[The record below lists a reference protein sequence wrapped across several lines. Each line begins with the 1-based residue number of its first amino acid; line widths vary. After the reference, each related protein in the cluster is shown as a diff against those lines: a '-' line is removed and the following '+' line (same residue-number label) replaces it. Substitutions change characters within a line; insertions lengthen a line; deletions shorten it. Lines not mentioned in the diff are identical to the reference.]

1 MFFSKKMK
9 FGDKELVL
17 ESGKMARQAN
27 GSAVV
32 KYGDNILLV
41 TVCGKKEPAVGYDFF
56 PLTVEYREK
65 MYASGKIPGGFIKRE
80 ARPSQNET
88 LSARIIDRPIRPL
101 FPTGFKNEVQVIC
114 NILSSE
120 GDMMMDTFG
129 IIGTSLAV
137 NLSDIPFSQPIAGV
151 RIGRLDGKLIA
162 NPTTDQMKEC
172 DIELVLSG
180 GKGFISMVE
189 GESHEISEND
199 LLEAVKFGQKIIDKI
214 CDFQAKIIKEF
225 GKKKFNFAIPEI
237 PEAIKKKVTK
247 LSNAKIKK
255 FVKLKD
261 KEVRNETRKEL
272 YIEVDEALAE
282 EFPDSK
288 KVFHEI
294 MHDLE
299 KDIVR
304 GNIIKNKKRID
315 GRKPDE
321 IRQITCELDILPRV
335 HGSALF
341 TRGETQSLGVCTL
354 GGDMDSQMVETIYDK
369 YSQKFYLHYNFPP
382 FSVGEVKRIMGVSRR
397 EIGHGHLAERS
408 FYPVM
413 PTEADFPYTIRLV
426 SEILESNGSS
436 SMASVCSN
444 SLAMMAAGVPIK
456 KQVSGIAMGL
466 IKEGD
471 DVVILSDILGEED
484 HLGDMD
490 FKVTGTTE
498 GICAYQMDIKVQGIS
513 FEIMKAALKQAKA
526 GREHILGIMY
536 DTIKEPRTELAQHA
550 PRILNYIVPKDEI
563 ALLIGPGGK
572 TIKGIIADFDVK
584 VNVDDDGLVKILSE
598 GENGEKAL
606 AYIKQMFAKPEKDK
620 IYEATVKSVKPFG
633 AFVEILP
640 RQEGLVHVSEIAIER
655 VEDIDKYIKVG
666 DVIKVRYK
674 GKDKQGRIQLA
685 RKEILLE
692 EKKKAEK

>member
-9 FGDKELVL
+9 LGDKELVL

-27 GSAVV
+27 GAAVV
-32 KYGDNILLV
+32 KYGDNMLLV
-41 TVCGKKEPAVGYDFF
+41 TVCGNKEPAVGYDFF

-80 ARPSQNET
+80 ARPSNNEI

-101 FPTGFKNEVQVIC
+101 FPEGFKNEVQVIC
-114 NILSSE
+114 NVLSSE
-120 GDMMMDTFG
+120 GNMMMDTFG

-137 NLSDIPFSQPIAGV
+137 NLSDIPFSEPVAGI
-151 RIGRLDGKLIA
+151 RIGRLDGELIA
-162 NPTTDQMKEC
+162 NPTTDQMKKC

-189 GESHEISEND
+189 GESKEISETE
-199 LLEAVKFGQKIIDKI
+199 LLEAVEFGQKIIDDI

-225 GKKKFNFAIPEI
+225 GKKKFEFDIPEI
-237 PEAIKKKVTK
+237 PDDIKKKVVK
-247 LSNAKIKK
+247 LSKKQIEKFTKIKI
-255 FVKLKD
+255 
-261 KEVRNETRKEL
+261 KEERNEARRIL
-272 YIEVDEALAE
+272 YAEVDEALAE
-282 EFPDSK
+282 EFPDQK
-288 KVFHEI
+288 KIFHEI

-304 GNIIKNKKRID
+304 ASIIKSKKRID

-321 IRQITCELDILPRV
+321 IRQITCELDVLPRV

-354 GGDMDSQMVETIYDK
+354 GGDSDSQMVENIYQKEDE
-369 YSQKFYLHYNFPP
+369 KFYLHYNFPP

-408 FYPVM
+408 FYPVI
-413 PTEADFPYTIRLV
+413 PNEEEFPYTIRLV

-471 DVVILSDILGEED
+471 DVVILSDILGDED

-490 FKVTGTTE
+490 FKVTGTMD
-498 GICAYQMDIKVQGIS
+498 GICAYQMDIKIQGIS
-513 FEIMKAALKQAKA
+513 IEIMKSALIQAKA
-526 GREHILGIMY
+526 GREHILGIMN
-536 DTIKEPRTELAQHA
+536 DTIKDSRENLSEHA
-550 PRILNYIVPKDEI
+550 PRILNYNVPKDEV

-572 TIKGIIADFDVK
+572 TIKGIIAEFDVK
-584 VNVDDDGLVKILSE
+584 VDINDDGLVKILSD
-598 GENGEKAL
+598 GENGERAL
-606 AYIKQMFAKPEKDK
+606 EYIKKMFAKPEKDM
-620 IYEATVKSVKPFG
+620 IYDAVVKSVKPFG

-655 VEDIDKYIKVG
+655 VNNIDDYIKVG
-666 DVIKVRYK
+666 DVIRVKYL
-674 GKDKQGRIQLA
+674 GKDKEGRIKLA
-685 RKEILLE
+685 RKELLLE
-692 EKKKAEK
+692 EKKKNEK

>member
-9 FGDKELVL
+9 LGDKELIL

-27 GSAVV
+27 GSAMV

-80 ARPSQNET
+80 ARPSTNEI

-101 FPTGFKNEVQVIC
+101 FPEGFKNEVQVIC

-151 RIGRLDGKLIA
+151 RVGRLDGKLIA

-189 GESHEISEND
+189 GESHEVSETE
-199 LLEAVKFGQKIIDKI
+199 LLKAVEFGQKIINKI

-225 GKKKFNFAIPEI
+225 GKKKFKFEIPEI
-237 PEAIKKKVTK
+237 PEDIKKKVTK
-247 LSNAKIKK
+247 LSSAKIKK

-261 KEVRNETRKEL
+261 KEVRNETRREL

-288 KVFHEI
+288 KIFHEI

-304 GNIIKNKKRID
+304 GSIIKNKKRID

-321 IRQITCELDILPRV
+321 IRQITCELDVLPRV

-354 GGDMDSQMVETIYDK
+354 GGDMDSQMVENIYDK
-369 YSQKFYLHYNFPP
+369 YDQKFYLHYNFPP

-413 PTEADFPYTIRLV
+413 PTETDFPYTIRLV

-466 IKEGD
+466 IKEGK

-490 FKVTGTTE
+490 
-498 GICAYQMDIKVQGIS
+498 
-513 FEIMKAALKQAKA
+513 
-526 GREHILGIMY
+526 
-536 DTIKEPRTELAQHA
+536 
-550 PRILNYIVPKDEI
+550 
-563 ALLIGPGGK
+563 
-572 TIKGIIADFDVK
+572 
-584 VNVDDDGLVKILSE
+584 
-598 GENGEKAL
+598 
-606 AYIKQMFAKPEKDK
+606 
-620 IYEATVKSVKPFG
+620 
-633 AFVEILP
+633 
-640 RQEGLVHVSEIAIER
+640 
-655 VEDIDKYIKVG
+655 
-666 DVIKVRYK
+666 
-674 GKDKQGRIQLA
+674 
-685 RKEILLE
+685 
-692 EKKKAEK
+692 

>member
-9 FGDKELVL
+9 LGDKELVL

-32 KYGDNILLV
+32 KFGDNILLV
-41 TVCGKKEPAVGYDFF
+41 TVCGKKEPALGYDFF

-65 MYASGKIPGGFIKRE
+65 MYASGKIPGGFFKRE
-80 ARPSQNET
+80 ARPSTTEI

-101 FPTGFKNEVQVIC
+101 FPEGFKNEVQVIC

-129 IIGTSLAV
+129 IIGTSLAI
-137 NLSDIPFSQPIAGV
+137 NLSDIPFSEPIAGIRV
-151 RIGRLDGKLIA
+151 GRLDGKLIA

-189 GESHEISEND
+189 GESHEVSETE
-199 LLEAVKFGQKIIDKI
+199 LLEAVEFGQKIIDKI

-225 GKKKFNFAIPEI
+225 GKKKFKFDIPEI
-237 PEAIKKKVTK
+237 PEDIKKKVTK
-247 LSNAKIKK
+247 LSSVKIKK
-255 FVKLKD
+255 FIKLKD
-261 KEVRNETRKEL
+261 KEVRNETRREL
-272 YIEVDEALAE
+272 YTEIDEALAE

-288 KVFHEI
+288 KMFHGI

-321 IRQITCELDILPRV
+321 IRQITCELDVLPRV

-354 GGDMDSQMVETIYDK
+354 GGDMDSQMIENIYERTE
-369 YSQKFYLHYNFPP
+369 QKFYLHYNFPP

-397 EIGHGHLAERS
+397 EIGHGNLAERS
-408 FYPVM
+408 FYPVI

-490 FKVTGTTE
+490 FKVTGTND
-498 GICAYQMDIKVQGIS
+498 GICAYQMDIKIQGIS
-513 FEIMKAALKQAKA
+513 FEIMKAALEQAKA
-526 GREHILGIMY
+526 GREHILGIMHE
-536 DTIKEPRTELAQHA
+536 TIQESRVALSEHA
-550 PRILNYIVPKDEI
+550 PRILNYNVPSDEV

-572 TIKGIIADFDVK
+572 TIKGLIKEFDVK
-584 VNVDDDGLVKILSE
+584 INIDDDGLVKILSD
-598 GENGEKAL
+598 GENGERAL
-606 AYIKQMFAKPEKDK
+606 ERIKEMFKKPEIGM
-620 IYEATVKSVKPFG
+620 IYDAVVKSVKPFG

-640 RQEGLVHVSEIAIER
+640 KQEGLVHVSEIAIDR
-655 VEDIDKYIKVG
+655 VENIDKHIKVG
-666 DVIKVRYK
+666 DIIKVRYK

>member
-9 FGDKELVL
+9 LGDKELVL

-27 GSAVV
+27 GSAYL

-80 ARPSQNET
+80 ARPSMNEI

-101 FPTGFKNEVQVIC
+101 FPEGFKNEVQVIC

-151 RIGRLDGKLIA
+151 RVGRLDGKLIA

-189 GESHEISEND
+189 GESHEISETE
-199 LLEAVKFGQKIIDKI
+199 LLEAVEFGQKIINKI

-225 GKKKFNFAIPEI
+225 GKKKFEFTIPEI
-237 PEAIKKKVTK
+237 PEDIKKKVTK

-261 KEVRNETRKEL
+261 KEVRNETRREL
-272 YIEVDEALAE
+272 YIEIDEALAE

-288 KVFHEI
+288 KIFHEI

-354 GGDMDSQMVETIYDK
+354 GGDMDSQMVENIYDK
-369 YSQKFYLHYNFPP
+369 YDQKFYLHYNFPP

-397 EIGHGHLAERS
+397 EVGHGHLAERS

-456 KQVSGIAMGL
+456 KAVSGIAMGL
-466 IKEGD
+466 IKEGK

-490 FKVTGTTE
+490 FKVTGTND

-513 FEIMKAALKQAKA
+513 FEIMKAALEQAKA
-526 GREHILGIMY
+526 GREHILGIMN
-536 DTIKEPRTELAQHA
+536 DTIQESRTELATHA
-550 PRILNYIVPKDEI
+550 PRIINYSIPKDEI

-584 VNVDDDGLVKILSE
+584 VNVNDDGLVKILSE

-606 AYIKQMFAKPEKDK
+606 AYIKQMFAKPEKDM

-655 VEDIDKYIKVG
+655 VNNIDDYIKVG

-685 RKEILLE
+685 RKELLLE